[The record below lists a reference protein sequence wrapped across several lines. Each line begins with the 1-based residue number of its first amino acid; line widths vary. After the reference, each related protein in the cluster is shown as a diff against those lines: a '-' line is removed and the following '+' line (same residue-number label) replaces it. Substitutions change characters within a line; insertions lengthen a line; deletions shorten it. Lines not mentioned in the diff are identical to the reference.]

1 MSLDRNN
8 PEHGPT
14 AEQLAAYADGEL
26 PAAEA
31 EATEAWL
38 REHPGAAAEV
48 QALRHLAGLWQDQ
61 SPPEPSP
68 AAWDRTLQGIETRLA
83 APRPWRGGG
92 SPTLRLLLG
101 LAAACIIALL
111 LARVLWSPAPKPAP
125 SPLPP
130 EPEEEPYVVASSDEI
145 VIISMDPRNDAN
157 LVIGRKP
164 IPGEL
169 EWANIDDVTLVELKP
184 NDDGQVPTMH
194 TGGTVPIILPTA
206 TWGGKE
212 D

>member
-14 AEQLAAYADGEL
+14 PEQLAAYADGEL
-26 PAAEA
+26 SPPDA
-31 EATEAWL
+31 EATEVWL

-61 SPPEPSP
+61 TPPEPAP
-68 AAWDRTLQGIETRLA
+68 AAWDQTLQRIETRLA
-83 APRPWRGGG
+83 APKPRRGRG

-111 LARVLWSPAPKPAP
+111 LARALWSPAHRPTPV
-125 SPLPP
+125 PP
-130 EPEEEPYVVASSDEI
+130 TEPDEEPYAVATSDEI
-145 VIISMDPRNDAN
+145 IIISMDPRNDPN
-157 LVIGRKP
+157 LVIGQKP
-164 IPGEL
+164 IHNEL
-169 EWANIDDVTLVELKP
+169 EWANNDDLERIEFKP
-184 NDDGQVPTMH
+184 NDDGTVPTMH
-194 TGGTVPIILPTA
+194 TGGAVPIIIPTA